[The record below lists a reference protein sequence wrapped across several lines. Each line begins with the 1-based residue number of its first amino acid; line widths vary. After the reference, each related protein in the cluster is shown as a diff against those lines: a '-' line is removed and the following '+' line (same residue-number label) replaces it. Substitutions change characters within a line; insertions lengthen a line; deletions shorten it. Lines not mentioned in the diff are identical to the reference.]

1 MARRSRRRFK
11 TAKPTVVNPLVE
23 EGRKS
28 TRKEVADA
36 LKRAA
41 AFLFLRYGYSC
52 SFELGLESWGSRRA
66 DVIGSKI
73 SGQVVIVEIKSSV
86 ADLRGDH
93 KMASYIKHC
102 DRFYLCFTDKV
113 WQKVKAKDELLE
125 MVPKKAGVIALQ
137 PDGWAKIVRPCKTK
151 GMTEEARMLVLARLA
166 WRNGELSR
174 RVKRARERV
183 FIND

>member
-11 TAKPTVVNPLVE
+11 VSKPVVNPLIE

-41 AFLFLRYGYSC
+41 AFLFFKYGYSC

-73 SGQVVIVEIKSSV
+73 SGAIVIIEIKSSV
-86 ADLRGDH
+86 ADFRADDKL
-93 KMASYIKHC
+93 KTYLKHC
-102 DRFYLCFTDKV
+102 DRFYLCFTKKV
-113 WQKVKAKDELLE
+113 WLKVKENETLMEKL
-125 MVPKKAGVIALQ
+125 PKRAGVIALQ
-137 PDGWAKIVRPCKTK
+137 EDGYAKIVRPCKIK
-151 GMTEEARMLVLARLA
+151 EMAPENRLAILARLA
-166 WRNGELSR
+166 WRNGELSK

-183 FIND
+183 FVND